1 MRDDRHLVEVWLS
14 NAEKKDTSLR
24 DGLKRLYAEYRK
36 KKYLIAVFE
45 SGEGDLY
52 QSTLE
57 LLSYNKKRRDGAFSR
72 LFFCICY
79 HTPLD
84 MFKIICYN
92 DICKHEHKRQILMK
106 Q

>member
-14 NAEKKDTSLR
+14 NAEKTDTSLR
-24 DGLKRLYAEYRK
+24 DGLKRLYAEYKK

-57 LLSYNKKRRDGAFSR
+57 LLSYNKKRCAEIEVNS
-72 LFFCICY
+72 
-79 HTPLD
+79 
-84 MFKIICYN
+84 
-92 DICKHEHKRQILMK
+92 EK
-106 Q
+106 QRTAINTG

>member
-14 NAEKKDTSLR
+14 NAEKKDTSLC

-57 LLSYNKKRRDGAFSR
+57 LLSYNKKRCAEIEVNR
-72 LFFCICY
+72 
-79 HTPLD
+79 
-84 MFKIICYN
+84 
-92 DICKHEHKRQILMK
+92 EK
-106 Q
+106 QRTAINTG

>member
-24 DGLKRLYAEYRK
+24 DGLKRLYAEYKK
-36 KKYLIAVFE
+36 KKYLVAVFE

-57 LLSYNKKRRDGAFSR
+57 LLSYNKKRCAEIEVNR
-72 LFFCICY
+72 
-79 HTPLD
+79 
-84 MFKIICYN
+84 
-92 DICKHEHKRQILMK
+92 EK
-106 Q
+106 QRITAAGWSVFPSFLLHLLSYAT